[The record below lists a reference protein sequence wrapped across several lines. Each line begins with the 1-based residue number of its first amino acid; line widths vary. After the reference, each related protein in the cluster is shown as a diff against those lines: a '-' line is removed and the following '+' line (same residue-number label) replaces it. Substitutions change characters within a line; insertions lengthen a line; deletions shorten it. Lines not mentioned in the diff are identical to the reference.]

1 MNPLKDD
8 KVLATLVCAGWLL
21 MGGLS
26 PQNASAEEQAPDTA
40 RPLPH
45 PDSTGI
51 LHVATLRG
59 TTSYYVDRRQ
69 SPSGPEFI
77 LASEFALAQG
87 WDIEWSVY
95 ESTEQVLQALARG
108 EAHLAAAGLTHLPG
122 RDEAF
127 VRGPTHTRINEQLVC
142 HRDMRP
148 MPGSPSELADL
159 DIAVTAGSSH
169 ADTLRQLAT
178 VVDGIEFREDAD
190 RSIEALL
197 SAVAERQLDCTVVK
211 SNTFEVLRR
220 RLPHLQLAMDLN
232 GGQSLGWY
240 FAKGAESVAAQSH
253 AWMATAQ
260 GQDAIAHMENRYYS
274 YISEFDFVDLR
285 ALSRRIQDR
294 LPEYI
299 DRFAEAEAITG
310 MPADL
315 LAALSYQ
322 ESHWDP
328 DAVSPTGVRG
338 IMMLTRDTAELM
350 GVNRLDPTAAIE
362 GGARYLA
369 DRHSRLPDSI
379 PEPDR
384 TFMALASY
392 NVGLGHILD
401 ARRLAEERGLDPDS
415 WDDVRI
421 VLPLKADENYYPHT
435 RYGYARG
442 NEPVIYVQRIRNYQS
457 VISSAFD

>member
-1 MNPLKDD
+1 MNPLTDD
-8 KVLATLVCAGWLL
+8 KVRATLLCAGWFL
-21 MGGLS
+21 MNGLS
-26 PQNASAEEQAPDTA
+26 SPIAMAAEGPAA
-40 RPLPH
+40 FHALPH
-45 PDSTGI
+45 PDTSGV

-59 TTSYYVDRRQ
+59 ATSYYVDRRQ
-69 SPSGPEFI
+69 NPAGPEFI
-77 LASEFALAQG
+77 LTSQFAYAQG
-87 WDIEWSVY
+87 WEIEWSVY
-95 ESTEQVLQALARG
+95 ESTEQVLQALVRG
-108 EAHLAAAGLTHLPG
+108 EAHLAAAGLTQLPG

-127 VRGPTHTRINEQLVC
+127 VRGPAHTQVNEQLVC
-142 HRDMRP
+142 HRDLRP
-148 MPGSPSELADL
+148 MPATPADL
-159 DIAVTAGSSH
+159 AGRDITVTAGSSH
-169 ADTLRQLAT
+169 AATLRQLAT
-178 VVDGIEFREDAD
+178 RYDGIEFSETAD
-190 RSIEALL
+190 QSMEALL
-197 SAVAERQLDCTVVK
+197 TAVAERELACTAVK
-211 SNTFEVLRR
+211 SNTFDVLRR
-220 RLPHLQLAMDLN
+220 RMPHLQVAMNLN

-240 FAKGAESVAAQSH
+240 FSKGAESLAEQSH
-253 AWMATAQ
+253 AWLATAQ
-260 GQDAIAHMENRYYS
+260 GQDALHHMESRYYS

-285 ALSRRIQDR
+285 ALGRRMQDR

-299 DRFAEAEAITG
+299 DRFAEAEARTG

-315 LAALSYQ
+315 LAALAYQ

-328 DAVSPTGVRG
+328 EAVSPTGVRG

-369 DRHSRLPDSI
+369 DRHNRLPDSI

-401 ARRLAEERGLDPDS
+401 ARRLAEERGLNPDS

-442 NEPVIYVQRIRNYQS
+442 NEPVIYVQRIRNYRS
-457 VISSAFD
+457 VISPAFD